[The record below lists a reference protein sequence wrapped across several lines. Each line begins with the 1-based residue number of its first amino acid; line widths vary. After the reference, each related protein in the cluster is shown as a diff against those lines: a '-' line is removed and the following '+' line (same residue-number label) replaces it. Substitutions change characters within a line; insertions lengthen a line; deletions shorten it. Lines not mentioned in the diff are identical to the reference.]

1 MPGGSLVQFTSSCRM
16 DVVVDTEVLISE
28 VQFRP
33 IIWNPGNED
42 YKNRDLRN
50 KAWEEVVK
58 NFVSS
63 SRNSV

>member
-28 VQFRP
+28 VQSRP

-42 YKNRDLRN
+42 SIFPNN
-50 KAWEEVVK
+50 
-58 NFVSS
+58 SS
-63 SRNSV
+63 KVLELILK